1 MSDPILT
8 DRQETLKLTRRSVLI
23 EAELRV
29 WITPAAYLSIHDLF
43 TRDGDYDFS
52 ISWFDVAFQVKDLLP
67 GTENGAGVAD
77 GDRDRWAQPS
87 GLQVRVAIAIVPGL
101 FMAVGWARRNQ
112 LIKNLRKIPFE
123 TGFEF
128 DRSDGPCAADV
139 KDVNRA

>member
-1 MSDPILT
+1 MRELSKPCVSQAPDPILT
-8 DRQETLKLTRRSVLI
+8 DCQETLKLTRRSVLI

-77 GDRDRWAQPS
+77 GDRDRWA
-87 GLQVRVAIAIVPGL
+87 
-101 FMAVGWARRNQ
+101 
-112 LIKNLRKIPFE
+112 
-123 TGFEF
+123 
-128 DRSDGPCAADV
+128 
-139 KDVNRA
+139 